1 MHQNPT
7 ADRFFARQTESHQA
21 LLEWARGL
29 IFKALPQVKEVV
41 KYGVPMYEYL
51 GILCYLNV
59 WKKKIV
65 ELAFM
70 RGVDLMPV
78 CPHLIAEDRTQI
90 AGIQL
95 EVINEEEEL
104 KILHT
109 LFEAAKWQETRSSL
123 KKKKQTSR

>member
-7 ADRFFARQTESHQA
+7 ADRFFARQTESHQR
-21 LLEWARGL
+21 LLEWAREL
-29 IFKALPQVKEVV
+29 IFKALPQVKEVM

-59 WKKKIV
+59 RKKKIV

-70 RGVDLMPV
+70 RGVELMPV
-78 CPHLIAEDRTQI
+78 CPDLISGDRTQI

-95 EVINEEEEL
+95 KEINEVTEL
-104 KILHT
+104 AIFHT
-109 LFEAAKWQETRSSL
+109 LFEAAKWQETRSL
-123 KKKKQTSR
+123 RKKTKAVHR